1 MGVEGRKALMG
12 KKGLRE
18 VEVDSDDDNNLLYL
32 KELSS

>member
-1 MGVEGRKALMG
+1 MRVEGRKALMG